1 MLFPVLYPQGK
12 HATPTQ
18 KLFRRE
24 PAITEFDKLFTPY
37 HKSSD
42 GFVRPTGSGLH
53 EVLPSLHPAHG
64 KLIPLRVVPLP
75 YIRAIHA
82 RFHYASVGL
91 PLRQRTKVHSPA
103 HSSIGTPSQLAPL
116 RLLVDVWFQI
126 YFTPLSG
133 VLFTFPSR
141 YLFTIGLQEYL
152 ALGVSAPRFIRA
164 IHVSNYSGT
173 ESRELHI
180 FRIQDYYLL
189 GSSFPTHFPIYTFC
203 DSLQLNA
210 DPALQPR
217 TYKYVRFGLF
227 PFRSP
232 LLRGSQEPSS
242 WLQWHTYCYV

>member
-1 MLFPVLYPQGK
+1 MLYPQRD

-53 EVLPSLHPAHG
+53 DLLQSLHPAHG
-64 KLIPLRVVPLP
+64 KLIPLRVVYLP

-82 RFHYASVGL
+82 RFHCASVGL
-91 PLRQRTKVHSPA
+91 PLRQRTNIHSPA
-103 HSSIGTPSQLAPL
+103 HSSIGTPSPGINSRL
-116 RLLVDVWFQI
+116 RLLVGVWFQI

-152 ALGVSAPRFIRA
+152 ALPVSTGGFIRA
-164 IHVSNYSGT
+164 IHVSNYSGAKT
-173 ESRELHI
+173 KEI
-180 FRIQDYYLL
+180 YAFRIQDYYLL
-189 GSSFPTHFPIYTFC
+189 GSCFPTHFPIHIFC
-203 DSLQLNA
+203 NSSQLNA
-210 DPALQPR
+210 VFVLQPHS
-217 TYKYVRFGLF
+217 YKYEWFGLF

-232 LLRGSQEPSS
+232 LLRESQEPSS
-242 WLQWHTYCYV
+242 